1 MVVLFLNKDRII
13 NKINEKQMGKKQIR
27 NFTAEVKTKIVLEM
41 LKEESTTAQLSTKYK
56 VSAKTMQNWK
66 KQFLNNAP
74 LAFEPAKA
82 VSEFKDQIDGLK
94 TQNDELAKALGKA
107 TVERD
112 WAVGKL
118 GSLDISNKKSL
129 VDSKLKTLSKA
140 RQCELLEISRSVVYY
155 KAKVMSLYNLN
166 ILNRI
171 DEIYTDNPDYVYRY
185 IHGQLLEDGFNI
197 GKDRVLKYMG
207 TMGIEAI
214 YPHRKKSTSI
224 KDIGHKIHNYL
235 LEPYWTTSG
244 KTKTVHVP
252 YVNQV
257 WSGDITYIRTNGGF
271 VYLAAIIDWH
281 SKAILS
287 YKLSNSMD
295 SGLVTDILKEA
306 LEKYPAP
313 QIFNSDQGS
322 QYTGHEHTG
331 ILKENNI
338 EISMNGKARSID
350 NIVIERFFRTLKY
363 NCIFINDFKDVTEL
377 KEGINN
383 YMDKYNNQRFHSSI
397 GYQKPMNVY
406 RDYLQN
412 AA

>member
-41 LKEESTTAQLSTKYK
+41 LKEESTTAQLSTKYE

-112 WAVGKL
+112 WALGKL

-140 RQCELLEISRSVVYY
+140 RQCELLQISRSVVYY

-171 DEIYTDNPDYVYRY
+171 DEIYTDNPDYGYRY
-185 IHGQLLEDGFNI
+185 IHRQLLEDGFNI

-224 KDIGHKIHNYL
+224 KDIGHKIHSYL

-244 KTKTVHVP
+244 KTNTVYVP
-252 YVNQV
+252 HVNQV

-295 SGLVTDILKEA
+295 SALVTDILKEA

-338 EISMNGKARSID
+338 EISMNGKGRSID

-412 AA
+412 VA

>member
-1 MVVLFLNKDRII
+1 
-13 NKINEKQMGKKQIR
+13 
-27 NFTAEVKTKIVLEM
+27 
-41 LKEESTTAQLSTKYK
+41 
-56 VSAKTMQNWK
+56 
-66 KQFLNNAP
+66 
-74 LAFEPAKA
+74 
-82 VSEFKDQIDGLK
+82 
-94 TQNDELAKALGKA
+94 
-107 TVERD
+107 
-112 WAVGKL
+112 
-118 GSLDISNKKSL
+118 
-129 VDSKLKTLSKA
+129 
-140 RQCELLEISRSVVYY
+140 
-155 KAKVMSLYNLN
+155 MSLYNLN

-171 DEIYTDNPDYVYRY
+171 DEIYTDNPDYGYRY
-185 IHGQLLEDGFNI
+185 IHRQLLEDGFNI

-214 YPHRKKSTSI
+214 YPHREKSTSI

-281 SKAILS
+281 SKVILS

-295 SGLVTDILKEA
+295 SALVTDILKEA

-338 EISMNGKARSID
+338 EISMNGKGRSID